1 MRAYL
6 RINTEQAN
14 SYKGSF
20 NYTLSNNITKST
32 NNLSKKTNN
41 HKE

>member
-1 MRAYL
+1 MRTYL
-6 RINTEQAN
+6 TTNVEQVN

-20 NYTLSNNITKST
+20 NYSLSKNITNLT